1 MEFYLLHPIS
11 VHFPIALLMTGF
23 ALELSTVKLSQP
35 WLSTAATALLF
46 LGTLAAAITLGL
58 GLLAEETV
66 PHVPDAW
73 EVLEHHET
81 LGFWTLGVFVFLSLW
96 RYFKKEFLKPYFLP
110 AWFLAIILL
119 MITAYHGGLLVF
131 HFGVGYLK

>member
-73 EVLEHHET
+73 EVL
-81 LGFWTLGVFVFLSLW
+81 
-96 RYFKKEFLKPYFLP
+96 
-110 AWFLAIILL
+110 
-119 MITAYHGGLLVF
+119 
-131 HFGVGYLK
+131 

>member
-1 MEFYLLHPIS
+1 MKSKMKSKKSITGMSML
-11 VHFPIALLMTGF
+11 IALL
-23 ALELSTVKLSQP
+23 
-35 WLSTAATALLF
+35 
-46 LGTLAAAITLGL
+46 
-58 GLLAEETV
+58 
-66 PHVPDAW
+66 
-73 EVLEHHET
+73 
-81 LGFWTLGVFVFLSLW
+81 LGVFVFLSLW